1 MAVSQTALAIIGPR
15 VLSQVLWSGE
25 VSRWRL
31 LWHASVERLDLSQAP
46 GVDGRRLEVVAE
58 GLSLI
63 GGAQLAIDATL
74 VSALHG
80 DGTARAG
87 SATRPGAALVVARRR
102 KERTYPELAG
112 EGRRARLVVLA
123 GEVGG
128 RWSAET
134 ASFLTALAQ
143 HKAQGAPELLK
154 GSVEAAWRRRWA
166 ALLSC
171 AAAKAFA
178 ASLLGRRSAP
188 SASGNEPTWHEV
200 LGEDR
205 YRT

>member
-1 MAVSQTALAIIGPR
+1 MVR
-15 VLSQVLWSGE
+15 D
-25 VSRWRL
+25 
-31 LWHASVERLDLSQAP
+31 LDLSQAP

-58 GLSLI
+58 GLSLF
-63 GGAQLAIDATL
+63 GGVQLAIDATL

-87 SATRPGAALVVARRR
+87 SATRQGAALVVARRR
-102 KERTYPELAG
+102 KERTYQELAG
-112 EGRRARLVVLA
+112 ARLVVLA

-143 HKAQGAPELLK
+143 HKAQRAPELLK
-154 GSVEAAWRRRWA
+154 GSVEAAWKRGWA

-188 SASGNEPTWHEV
+188 STSGDEPTWHEV

>member
-1 MAVSQTALAIIGPR
+1 M
-15 VLSQVLWSGE
+15 
-25 VSRWRL
+25 
-31 LWHASVERLDLSQAP
+31 
-46 GVDGRRLEVVAE
+46 EVVAE
-58 GLSLI
+58 GLSLF

-74 VSALHG
+74 VSALRG
-80 DGTARAG
+80 DGTARAR
-87 SATRPGAALVVARRR
+87 SATRPGAAFVVARRR

-112 EGRRARLVVLA
+112 EGGRARLVVLA

-128 RWSAET
+128 GWSAET
-134 ASFLTALAQ
+134 ASFLTALVQ
-143 HKAQGAPELLK
+143 HKAQNAPELLS

-171 AAAKAFA
+171 AAAEAFA

-188 SASGNEPTWHEV
+188 SASGNEPTWPEV
-200 LGEDR
+200 LGEDQ